1 MRDGGA
7 TMGEPESLPQQESGQ
22 PGQHPTCPD
31 AGLGSSLALSDE
43 PVRAGRLFRVTRAAL
58 LYRLCFLVLLTAVGV
73 LLLAI
78 LVPMGI
84 RSRDWVVLALLAAWT
99 LALLRYWVFMLA
111 MPHSIRCGQD
121 QVLDFRSLF
130 RTVRIPCSEVRELRV
145 SPFYPGYLKLL
156 SSRRRGLLFLSHIDG
171 LHELVGWIRQ
181 SNPSVR
187 TRGC

>member
-1 MRDGGA
+1 
-7 TMGEPESLPQQESGQ
+7 MGESESLPQQESGQ
-22 PGQHPTCPD
+22 PGQHPTRPD
-31 AGLGSSLALSDE
+31 VGQGPAGTGSDVSLL
-43 PVRAGRLFRVTRAAL
+43 PGRLFRVTRAAL
-58 LYRLCFLVLLTAVGV
+58 LYRLCFLLLLTAVGA

-84 RSRDWVVLALLAAWT
+84 RSRDWLVLALLGAWA

-130 RTVRIPCSEVRELRV
+130 RTVRIPCSDVKELRV

-171 LHELVGWIRQ
+171 LHELLAWIRQ